1 MAEARAAGTIY
12 DLGYQTYGGTRLG
25 RNDAI
30 ANLIKYSFRAA
41 FGIGRGPRAKALPM
55 IILAIV
61 FLPAI
66 VQVGVASAANQPN
79 LVNFAGYLQFTAFS
93 IALFAAAQ
101 APELVVT
108 DKQQGVL
115 ALYLSRPITA
125 RDYAMS
131 KMFALTAAMLCLTL
145 GPQIFMFLG
154 KVFLSQTP
162 MELFKTEYSKLGP
175 IFGGTMMTS
184 LFVSAIALAVSSLA
198 SRRAY
203 ATAAVIAV
211 FMMMPAASLI
221 IRSLTVGA
229 VRKYAP
235 LANPILVI
243 TGFANW
249 LFDVEARKRSMV
261 SRLDLPG
268 QAYLYMMI
276 VVIIAGV
283 WLLVLRYRRHN
294 A

>member
-30 ANLIKYSFRAA
+30 RNLIQYSFRAA
-41 FGIGRGPRAKALPM
+41 FGLGRGPRAKALPM

-61 FLPAI
+61 FLPAL
-66 VQVGVASAANQPN
+66 VQVGAASITNQPN

-125 RDYAMS
+125 GDYAMS
-131 KMFALTAAMLCLTL
+131 KMFALTAAMLVLTL
-145 GPQIFMFLG
+145 GPQLFMFVG
-154 KVFLSQTP
+154 KVFLSATP
-162 MELFKTEYSKLGP
+162 LELFKTEYTKLAP

-184 LFVSAIALAVSSLA
+184 LFVSAIALSVSSLA
-198 SRRAY
+198 SRRAF
-203 ATAAVIAV
+203 ATASVIAV
-211 FMMMPAASLI
+211 FMLLPAASLI
-221 IRSLTVGA
+221 IRALTVGS
-229 VRKYAP
+229 VRRFAP

-249 LFDVEARKRSMV
+249 LFDVEAKKRSMV

-268 QAYLYMMI
+268 QAYLYMM
-276 VVIIAGV
+276 VAVIIAGV
-283 WLLVLRYRRHN
+283 ALLVLRYRKHN

>member
-12 DLGYQTYGGTRLG
+12 DLGYQTYGGARLG
-25 RNDAI
+25 RNHAI
-30 ANLIKYSFRAA
+30 SNLIKYSFFAA
-41 FGIGRGPRAKALPM
+41 FGIGRGTRAKLLP
-55 IILAIV
+55 IFVTAIV

-66 VQVGVASAANQPN
+66 VQVGVASATNQPN
-79 LVNFAGYLQFTAFS
+79 FVNFAGYLQFTAFS

-115 ALYLSRPITA
+115 SLYLSRPITA

-131 KMFALTAAMLCLTL
+131 KMFALTAAMLVLTL
-145 GPQIFMFLG
+145 GPQTLMFIG
-154 KVFLSQTP
+154 KVFLSATP
-162 MELFKTEYSKLGP
+162 VDMFKSEYTKLGP
-175 IFGGTMMTS
+175 IIAGTMMTS
-184 LFVSAIALAVSSLA
+184 MFVAALSLSVASLA

-211 FMMMPAASLI
+211 FMILPAASI
-221 IRSLTVGA
+221 IVRTLTIGA
-229 VRKYAP
+229 VRKYSR
-235 LANPILVI
+235 LADPTVI
-243 TGFANW
+243 ISGFSTW
-249 LFDVEARKRSMV
+249 LFDIEANKRSVV

-268 QAYLYMMI
+268 QAYLYVMI

-283 WLLVLRYRRHN
+283 TLLVSRYRRHS

>member
-30 ANLIKYSFRAA
+30 SNLIRFSFRAA
-41 FGIGRGPRAKALPM
+41 FGLGRGPRAKALPM
-55 IILAIV
+55 IILGIV

-66 VQVGVASAANQPN
+66 VQVGVASAASQPN
-79 LVNFAGYLQFTAFS
+79 LVNFAGYLQFTAFT

-101 APELVVT
+101 APELIVT

-131 KMFALTAAMLCLTL
+131 KMIALTGAMLVLTL
-145 GPQIFMFLG
+145 GPQFFMFVG
-154 KVFLSQTP
+154 KVFLSTTP
-162 MELFKTEYSKLGP
+162 LELFKTEYTKLGP
-175 IFGGTMMTS
+175 IFAGTMMTS
-184 LFVSAIALAVSSLA
+184 MFVASIALAVSSLA

-211 FMMMPAASLI
+211 FMMLPAASLI
-221 IRSLTVGA
+221 IRSLTVGS
-229 VRKYAP
+229 VRRFAP

-243 TGFANW
+243 TGFVNW
-249 LFDVEARKRSMV
+249 LFDVEAKKRTMI

-276 VVIIAGV
+276 VVIV
-283 WLLVLRYRRHN
+283 LCVLMLVRRYHRHN

>member
-30 ANLIKYSFRAA
+30 KNLIVYSFRAA
-41 FGIGRGPRAKALPM
+41 FGLGRGPRAKALPM

-61 FLPAI
+61 FLPAL
-66 VQVGVASAANQPN
+66 VQVGAASITNQPN

-131 KMFALTAAMLCLTL
+131 KMFALSAAMLVLTL
-145 GPQIFMFLG
+145 GPQLFMFVG
-154 KVFLSQTP
+154 KVFLSATP
-162 MELFKTEYSKLGP
+162 LELFKTEYTKLGP
-175 IFGGTMMTS
+175 ILGGTMMTS
-184 LFVSAIALAVSSLA
+184 LFVSAIALSVSSLA
-198 SRRAY
+198 SRRAF
-203 ATAAVIAV
+203 ATASVIAV
-211 FMMMPAASLI
+211 FMLLPAASLI
-221 IRSLTVGA
+221 IRALTVGA
-229 VRKYAP
+229 VRRYAP

-249 LFDVEARKRSMV
+249 LFDVEARKRSMI

-276 VVIIAGV
+276 AVIIAGV
-283 WLLVLRYRRHN
+283 TLLVFRYRKHN